1 MSRSRSA
8 ARIATVV
15 AVAALAAGLSTT
27 AASAEEGLA
36 PFGSGGKFVPISEGL
51 VPIEGF
57 VPISEG
63 LVPISGGSSLVPI
76 VAGGLAGANTGAPVY
91 LGFW

>member
-36 PFGSGGKFVPISEGL
+36 PFGSGGN
-51 VPIEGF
+51 F